1 MNSTEKRWQVAPTI
15 SPEANENLK
24 VYSPILR
31 QILYNRGYATH
42 EEAENFLKAAA
53 PGHDPNKL
61 TGMEKALKRIEQA
74 LRRGEKIIIYGDY
87 DADGVT
93 GTVLMMQTLG
103 VMGANVEVYIPN
115 RFEEGYG
122 LNIPTL
128 DKLRAEGADLILTV
142 DCGVRAVPQVDHAI
156 DIGLDIIVTDHHT
169 AGDEVPRATALIN
182 PKQPGDTYPEKNLAG
197 VGVAFKLASALID
210 RMKPDGLSEEDL
222 IDLVAI
228 GTVADLVPLVGEN
241 RSLVRRGLR
250 SLARPRRQGVIS
262 LLGVAGLHE
271 ATITTAEIG
280 FGLGPRLN
288 AAGRI
293 ASALDAYKLLTTKDV
308 FEAGKLAQVLDNR
321 NRERQRITRDIQ
333 EMSEVIATEDDPEP
347 FILFAAHREF
357 NPGVVGLAASRLV
370 EKYYRPAVVAH
381 QGEEYT
387 RASCR
392 SIPEFHITEELER
405 CADLLVQFGGHA
417 AAAGFTV
424 ENSKVPDLVRRL
436 KRDAKKQLSGI
447 SLQPV
452 IHADMEVSL
461 IDLKPALLND
471 VELLQPTGYGNPE
484 AVFVSRNVMVRDA
497 RAVGRES
504 AHLKLTVTDGRLTY
518 DAIAF
523 QQGDW
528 IDHLPQRIDIIFT
541 FELNEFNGRK
551 SLQLNVK
558 DIKRGS
564 PPTNRSN

>member
-1 MNSTEKRWQVAPTI
+1 
-15 SPEANENLK
+15 
-24 VYSPILR
+24 
-31 QILYNRGYATH
+31 
-42 EEAENFLKAAA
+42 
-53 PGHDPNKL
+53 
-61 TGMEKALKRIEQA
+61 
-74 LRRGEKIIIYGDY
+74 
-87 DADGVT
+87 
-93 GTVLMMQTLG
+93 
-103 VMGANVEVYIPN
+103 
-115 RFEEGYG
+115 
-122 LNIPTL
+122 
-128 DKLRAEGADLILTV
+128 
-142 DCGVRAVPQVDHAI
+142 
-156 DIGLDIIVTDHHT
+156 
-169 AGDEVPRATALIN
+169 
-182 PKQPGDTYPEKNLAG
+182 
-197 VGVAFKLASALID
+197 
-210 RMKPDGLSEEDL
+210 
-222 IDLVAI
+222 
-228 GTVADLVPLVGEN
+228 
-241 RSLVRRGLR
+241 
-250 SLARPRRQGVIS
+250 
-262 LLGVAGLHE
+262 
-271 ATITTAEIG
+271 
-280 FGLGPRLN
+280 
-288 AAGRI
+288 
-293 ASALDAYKLLTTKDV
+293 
-308 FEAGKLAQVLDNR
+308 
-321 NRERQRITRDIQ
+321 
-333 EMSEVIATEDDPEP
+333 
-347 FILFAAHREF
+347 
-357 NPGVVGLAASRLV
+357 
-370 EKYYRPAVVAH
+370 VVAH

>member
-1 MNSTEKRWQVAPTI
+1 MTSTEKRWQVAPTI

-24 VYSPILR
+24 AYSPILR

-42 EEAENFLKAAA
+42 EEAENFLNAAA
-53 PGHDPNKL
+53 PGYDSHNL
-61 TGMEKALKRIEQA
+61 SGVEKALDRIEQA
-74 LRRGEKIIIYGDY
+74 VRQGEKIIIYGDY

-93 GTVLMMQTLG
+93 GSTLMMQTFTG
-103 VMGANVEVYIPN
+103 IGANAEVYIPN

-128 DKLRAEGADLILTV
+128 DRLKAEGADLILTV
-142 DCGVRAVPQVDHAI
+142 DCGIRAVPQIDHAAK
-156 DIGLDIIVTDHHT
+156 IGLDIIVTDHHT
-169 AGDEVPRATALIN
+169 PGEEVPRAKALIN
-182 PKQPGDTYPEKNLAG
+182 PKQPDDTYPEKNLAG

-210 RMKPDGLSEEDL
+210 HMKPDGLTEEDL

-241 RSLVRRGLR
+241 RSLVRRGLQV
-250 SLARPRRQGVIS
+250 LARPRRQGIIS
-262 LLGVAGLHE
+262 LLGVAGLHD
-271 ATITTAEIG
+271 ATITTSEIG
-280 FGLGPRLN
+280 FGIGPRIN

-293 ASALDAYKLLTTKDV
+293 ASALDAYKLLITDDV
-308 FEAGKLAQVLDNR
+308 HEAGELAQVLDNR

-333 EMSEVIATEDDPEP
+333 ERSEALATEGDPEP
-347 FILFAAHREF
+347 FLLFAAHQDF

-392 SIPEFHITEELER
+392 SIPEFHITEGLER

-424 ENSKVPDLVRRL
+424 ENDKVPDLVQRL
-436 KRDAKKQLSGI
+436 KQDAKKKLEGV
-447 SLQPV
+447 SLHPV

-471 VELLQPTGYGNPE
+471 LELLQPTGYGNPE

-523 QQGDW
+523 RQGDW
-528 IDHLPQRIDIIFT
+528 IDHLPQRIDLIFT

-564 PPTNRSN
+564 

>member
-1 MNSTEKRWQVAPTI
+1 MNSTDKRWQVAPTI
-15 SPEANENLK
+15 SPEADENLK
-24 VYSPILR
+24 AFSPILR

-42 EEAENFLKAAA
+42 EEAENFLNATA
-53 PGHDPNKL
+53 PGHDPLNL
-61 TGMEKALKRIEQA
+61 TGMKKALKRVEEA
-74 LRRGEKIIIYGDY
+74 LRLGEKIVIYGDY

-93 GTVLMMQTLG
+93 GTALMMETLSA
-103 VMGANVEVYIPN
+103 MGAKVSVYIPN

-128 DKLRAEGADLILTV
+128 DRLKAEGADLLLTV
-142 DCGVRAVPQVDHAI
+142 DCGIRAVQQADHANH
-156 DIGLDIIVTDHHT
+156 IGLDIIVTDHHT
-169 AGDEVPRATALIN
+169 PGDKLPEATALIN
-182 PKQPGDTYPEKNLAG
+182 PKQPGDPYPEKNLAG
-197 VGVAFKLASALID
+197 VGVAFKLASALIE
-210 RMKPDGLSEEDL
+210 RMTPDGLNEEDL

-228 GTVADLVPLVGEN
+228 GTVADLVPLIGEN

-250 SLARPRRQGVIS
+250 SLTRPRRQGILS
-262 LLGVAGLHE
+262 LLGVAGLRE
-271 ATITTAEIG
+271 ATITTNEVG
-280 FGLGPRLN
+280 FGIGPRLN

-293 ASALDAYKLLTTKDV
+293 ASALDAYKLLVTKDV
-308 FEAGKLAQVLDNR
+308 YEAGELAQVLDNR
-321 NRERQRITRDIQ
+321 NRERQRITHDIQ
-333 EMSEVIATEDDPEP
+333 EKSESIATEDDPEP
-347 FILFAAHREF
+347 FILFAAHQDF

-370 EKYYRPAVVAH
+370 EKYYRPAVVAY
-381 QGEEYT
+381 QGEKYT

-417 AAAGFTV
+417 AAAGFTI
-424 ENSKVPDLVRRL
+424 ENSKVPDLVQRL

-447 SLQPV
+447 SLRPV

-471 VELLQPTGYGNPE
+471 LELLQPTGYGNPE

-504 AHLKLTVTDGRLTY
+504 AHLKLTVSDGRLTY

-523 QQGDW
+523 HQGGW
-528 IDHLPQRIDIIFT
+528 IEDLPPRVDLIFT

-551 SLQLNVK
+551 SLQLNVR
-558 DIKRGS
+558 DIKRG
-564 PPTNRSN
+564 T

>member
-24 VYSPILR
+24 AYSPILR

-42 EEAENFLKAAA
+42 EEAKNFLDAAA
-53 PGHDPNKL
+53 PGHDPFNL

-74 LRRGEKIIIYGDY
+74 IQKGEKIIIYGDY

-93 GTVLMMQTLG
+93 GAALMMQTLN
-103 VMGANVEVYIPN
+103 VLEANAEVFIPN

-128 DKLRAEGADLILTV
+128 DKLKAEGANLILTV
-142 DCGVRAVPQVDHAI
+142 DCGIRAVPQADHASK
-156 DIGLDIIVTDHHT
+156 IGLDIIVTDHHT
-169 AGDEVPRATALIN
+169 PGEQVPKATALIN
-182 PKQPGDTYPEKNLAG
+182 PKQPGDPYPEKNLAG

-210 RMKPDGLSEEDL
+210 HLKPDGLTEEDL

-250 SLARPRRQGVIS
+250 SLTMPRRQGILS
-262 LLGVAGLHE
+262 LLGVAGLRD
-271 ATITTAEIG
+271 ATITTTEIG

-293 ASALDAYKLLTTKDV
+293 ASALDAYKLLITKDV
-308 FEAGKLAQVLDNR
+308 REAGELAQVLDNR

-333 EMSEVIATEDDPEP
+333 EMSESIATEDDPEP
-347 FILFAAHREF
+347 FILFAAHQEF

-381 QGEEYT
+381 QGEEFT

-392 SIPEFHITEELER
+392 SIPEFHITDELER

-424 ENSKVPDLVRRL
+424 ETSKVPDLVRRL
-436 KRDAKKQLSGI
+436 KKDAEKELSGAN
-447 SLQPV
+447 LQPV

-471 VELLQPTGYGNPE
+471 LDLLQPTGYGNPE

-504 AHLKLTVTDGRLTY
+504 AHLKLTVSDGRITY

-523 QQGDW
+523 RQGSW
-528 IDHLPQRIDIIFT
+528 IDHLPQRIDLIFT

-558 DIKRGS
+558 DIKQGS
-564 PPTNRSN
+564 